1 MTTTS
6 SPRTYVTAEDGASLH
21 PSDGDVAAYLEAVLP
36 DRERVALEAHVAD
49 CEYCQARLALAGEV
63 VGTAPRTRRRR
74 LLYPAALIAAAAG
87 LAAVLLVPG
96 RTVEPTPQS
105 EFRTPAE
112 GTAGQRLRI
121 IQPSRGGS
129 IRSEAPRLIWSGL
142 GADALYQITIST
154 ADGSVL
160 WSERTSDTTVVPPV
174 TVAGRLR
181 SGERYFWRV
190 DGLLPNLRSVTTG
203 DQPFSLADQ

>member
-6 SPRTYVTAEDGASLH
+6 LPRPYVTAEDDAPHH

-36 DRERVALEAHVAD
+36 ERERVALEAHVAD

-63 VGTAPRTRRRR
+63 VGTAPRTNRRR

-87 LAAVLLVPG
+87 LAAILLVPS
-96 RTVEPTPQS
+96 RTADQPRQS

-112 GTAGQRLRI
+112 GTAGQRVHI

-129 IRSEAPRLIWSGL
+129 IRSESPQLIWSGL
-142 GADALYQITIST
+142 GTDALYQITIST

-160 WSERTSDTTVVPPV
+160 WSEQTSDTTVALPV
-174 TVAGRLR
+174 TVVGRLR

-190 DGLLPNLRSVTTG
+190 DGLLPNLQSVTTG